1 MQIRVSIIVCTYNR
15 PDYLRR
21 AIKSLAKQTLDQNL
35 YEILVVDNG
44 SVRSARQL
52 VEEMRNNI
60 PNLHYLYSNEPGLS
74 IARNLG
80 IKKSTGK
87 YIAFL
92 DDDAVA
98 CREWL
103 AAIVDSFECTE
114 PAPAIVCG
122 PVAPIWESPRPAWLK
137 DQSLGIYS
145 VLNWSSSSRPLKPGE
160 WVVGANFAVGKDI
173 LNTHGPFDTH
183 LGRKGSSLLSGEET
197 ALCHRVRSAGHYI
210 QYNPAVAVQH
220 HIHKERLTKKW
231 FYRRQ
236 FWGEASKGCMERTRD
251 GVRSS
256 FSQYVYTVL
265 KRIGRRL
272 FRDIRQL
279 RESDGRFNWNVG
291 MARDFGRLYGYLY
304 LGRSSR
310 SI

>member
-1 MQIRVSIIVCTYNR
+1 MQIKVSIVVCTYNR
-15 PDYLRR
+15 PDYVSR
-21 AIKSLAKQTLDQNL
+21 AIESLAYQTLDRNL

-44 SVRSARQL
+44 NDRSARSS
-52 VEEMRNNI
+52 VEMMRKVF
-60 PNLHYLYSNEPGLS
+60 PNLYYHYSSEPGLS

-80 IKKSTGK
+80 IRHATGE

-103 AAIVDSFECTE
+103 AAIVASFESSE

-145 VLNWSSSSRPLKPGE
+145 VLNWSSSSRPLKPAE
-160 WVVGANFAVGKDI
+160 WVVGANFAVRKDI
-173 LNTHGPFDTH
+173 LDTHGPFDTH

-197 ALCHRVRSAGHYI
+197 ALCHRIRSVGHYI
-210 QYNPAVAVQH
+210 QYDPAVAVQH

-251 GVRSS
+251 GARVSS
-256 FSQYVYTVL
+256 SQYVYTVL
-265 KRIGRRL
+265 KRIVRRL
-272 FRDIRQL
+272 FRDIWPL
-279 RESDGRFNWNVG
+279 RRSDGRFNWNVG
-291 MARDFGRLYGYLY
+291 MARDFGRLYGYLFV
-304 LGRSSR
+304 GRSS
-310 SI
+310 